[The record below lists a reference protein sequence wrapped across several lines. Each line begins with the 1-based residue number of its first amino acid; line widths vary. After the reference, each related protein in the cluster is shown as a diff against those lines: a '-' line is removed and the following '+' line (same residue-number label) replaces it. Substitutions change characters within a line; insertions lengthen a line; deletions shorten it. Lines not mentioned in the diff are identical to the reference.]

1 MKQMETM
8 TQTETMKQMVVTGC
22 STGFGRATA
31 LLMARSGWRVW
42 ATVRKEADAQGLIS
56 EVGGVKNLVP
66 VVCDIVRAEDI
77 ARLRS
82 DVAAR
87 GGGLDAL
94 VNNAGTGYP
103 GPLELIPLDDV
114 RKQLE
119 LNTTAQ
125 LAVTQALLP
134 MLRAAHGMLINVSSV
149 GGRVT
154 FPMNG
159 AYHMSKWA
167 VEAMSDTLRVELAP
181 FGVRVVI
188 IEPGYSPTAIWDSSL
203 KREVTAGLPAR
214 DWGDYTPLAVTVE
227 QAARAGA
234 AGGFPPEDF
243 AKLVHKIVNS
253 RRPRTRYT
261 IGREVPAVLFLRRL
275 GDRVWDWSVR
285 RTLRW

>member
-1 MKQMETM
+1 MEAMKQI
-8 TQTETMKQMVVTGC
+8 VITGC

-31 LLMARSGWRVW
+31 LFMARQGWRVF
-42 ATVRKEADAQGLIS
+42 ATVRKEVDAHGLMA
-56 EVGGVKNLVP
+56 EAGAAENLQP
-66 VVCDIVRAEDI
+66 LVVDIVRAADI
-77 ARLRS
+77 ETLRS
-82 DVAAR
+82 AVAAR
-87 GGGLDAL
+87 GAGLEAL

-103 GPLELIPLDDV
+103 GPLELISLEEV

-134 MLRAAHGMLINVSSV
+134 MLRAARGTLINVSSV
-149 GGRVT
+149 GGRVA

-167 VEAMSDTLRVELAP
+167 LEAMSDTLRLELAP

-203 KREVTAGLPAR
+203 KREAAAGEPPR
-214 DWGDYTPLAVTVE
+214 DWGDYAPLAATVE
-227 QAARAGA
+227 RAARAGA
-234 AGGFPPEDF
+234 SGGFPPVDF
-243 AKLVHKIVNS
+243 AKLVLKIVNS

-261 IGREVPAVLFLRRL
+261 IGRKVPAVLLLRRL
-275 GDRVWDWSVR
+275 GDRVWDWGVR
-285 RTLRW
+285 RALRW